1 MDEQQELKLVG
12 AMLLD
17 SNKLWEAVANW
28 IFTTEIKTE
37 KAQRIYRVMRLL
49 YEKWQPT
56 DVPNV
61 AQQLKAYEML
71 DKIGWEQF
79 LWDLCADSLDTTQYK
94 SLMKEIL
101 HKEFEHITYKDKLL
115 RAVNELKATDP
126 NKIIKRW
133 WQERDDLLWGIYK
146 WKIYTI
152 WAPTWTWKTTFVNA
166 ITKNVSMQGWKVIRY
181 SLEDRMED
189 QWKEELYD
197 EVNRLRHNDGLWWYK
212 RTKFVNNEYNDETFW
227 NYMREAYKKLSK
239 LEITEL
245 DKDKAVSI
253 DDLVELMEK
262 ACDNWAD
269 MFVID
274 HLHYFD
280 MDNSERHDLQIQ
292 NVMHRIN
299 EIVRKRNVA
308 VFLVAH
314 YRNYTDKENPDPS
327 DFKDWAAIKQVSN
340 VIIQITK
347 ALDDTEDTES
357 VTIFKITKIRGR
369 IIWDRE
375 LRCKFDKETWE
386 YSFSKTEQQQEK
398 EQAFN
403 L

>member
-28 IFTTEIKTE
+28 IFITEIKTE

-197 EVNRLRHNDGLWWYK
+197 EVNRLRHKDGLWWYK

-347 ALDDTEDTES
+347 AEEDI
-357 VTIFKITKIRGR
+357 TIFKITKIRGR
-369 IIWDRE
+369 IIWDRD
-375 LRCKFDKETWE
+375 LRCEFNKETWE